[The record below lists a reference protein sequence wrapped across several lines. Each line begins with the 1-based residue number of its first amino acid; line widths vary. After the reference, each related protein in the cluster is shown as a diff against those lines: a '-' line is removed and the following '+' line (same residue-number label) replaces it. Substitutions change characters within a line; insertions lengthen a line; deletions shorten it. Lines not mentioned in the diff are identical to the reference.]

1 MLRTVLPIKGLV
13 EILHIDIKCM
23 PMEQMDLGVI
33 GRRRRIFLMLVG
45 SLDIQSQNGPVMG
58 DVHL

>member
-1 MLRTVLPIKGLV
+1 
-13 EILHIDIKCM
+13 
-23 PMEQMDLGVI
+23 MEQMDLGVI